1 MRYNYLQIWRF
12 SNMATDTDSY
22 TPSSRGWWNNF
33 PEFQIEGYWTCS
45 IANRTGNKFTNTP
58 NVKNLGNYIQS
69 ITIPQTSLSLSVND
83 YGLID
88 FEDKSS
94 TGDVTITFYDDLQGN
109 LLSYF
114 YTWLNGHIYRLD
126 KNWVAENWRYEGKNI
141 TVTYYRKLSGG
152 DVNCVKYELQN
163 CIIKEISEISAEE
176 DVGDRKTFT
185 VNLTCE
191 RAINK
196 FGIEGNNDYG
206 TMIN

>member
-1 MRYNYLQIWRF
+1 
-12 SNMATDTDSY
+12 MATDTTSNIE
-22 TPSSRGWWNNF
+22 SWWSNF

-45 IANRTGNKFTNTP
+45 IANRNGNKFTKTV
-58 NVKNLGNYIQS
+58 NVSNLGNYIQS

-94 TGDVTITFYDDLQGN
+94 TGDVTITFYDDLKGN

-114 YTWLNGHIYRLD
+114 YTWLNGYVYKLD

-141 TVTYYRKLSGG
+141 TVTYYRKLSNG

-176 DVGDRKTFT
+176 DSSDRKTFT

-191 RAINK
+191 RVINK
-196 FGIEGNNDYG
+196 FGADGNNDYDM
-206 TMIN
+206 MIN